1 MQDPDS
7 PSPFFKQARFASVG
21 LEMGIAVAIGA
32 GVGYLG
38 DNHFGTKPWL
48 SLIGL
53 LIGVAAGFKGMID
66 AAKKAKRSLESSK
79 PGEGEH
85 DA

>member
-1 MQDPDS
+1 LQDPDS
-7 PSPFFKQARFASVG
+7 PSSFFKMARFASVG

-32 GVGYLG
+32 GAGYLA

-48 SLIGL
+48 SLVGL

-66 AAKKAKRSLESSK
+66 AAKKAKASLGSSK
-79 PGEGEH
+79 DKEDGH

>member
-7 PSPFFKQARFASVG
+7 PSPFFKTARFASVG

-32 GVGYLG
+32 GAGYLA

-48 SLIGL
+48 SLVGL
-53 LIGVAAGFKGMID
+53 LIGTVAGFKGMID
-66 AAKKAKRSLESSK
+66 AAKKAKQSLESSK
-79 PGEGEH
+79 PKEGEH